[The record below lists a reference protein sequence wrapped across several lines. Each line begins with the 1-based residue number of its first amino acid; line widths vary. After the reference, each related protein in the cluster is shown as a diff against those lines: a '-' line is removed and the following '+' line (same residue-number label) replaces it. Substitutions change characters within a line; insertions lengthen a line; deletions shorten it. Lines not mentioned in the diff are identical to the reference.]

1 MTRNE
6 MSRKPSRVSGRAIR
20 SSYFTEEFGGE
31 EGEVQDGESADGQ
44 LDEVADM
51 GSESGEDGGMDKD
64 GDGKED
70 DDTGV
75 DDDMEGVD
83 EQDVSGVNEEDG
95 DEDEVIGQDGNEALK
110 DRDGAAEEEGE
121 DEVMVS

>member
-1 MTRNE
+1 
-6 MSRKPSRVSGRAIR
+6 
-20 SSYFTEEFGGE
+20 
-31 EGEVQDGESADGQ
+31 
-44 LDEVADM
+44 M

-110 DRDGAAEEEGE
+110 VRDGAAEEEGE